1 MNASE
6 IVKVLNKT
14 VSITVE
20 GFTIQV
26 KVVDVKQAYGCT
38 RYLVEPVNGS
48 GQQWVNDSR
57 VCPAA

>member
-6 IVKVLNKT
+6 IVKLLNTT

-26 KVVDVKQAYGCT
+26 KIVDAKKAYGCT

-57 VCPAA
+57 VQPAA

>member
-14 VSITVE
+14 VTITIE
-20 GFTIQV
+20 AFTIEV
-26 KVVDVKQAYGCT
+26 KIVDVKKAYGQT

-57 VCPAA
+57 VQPAA